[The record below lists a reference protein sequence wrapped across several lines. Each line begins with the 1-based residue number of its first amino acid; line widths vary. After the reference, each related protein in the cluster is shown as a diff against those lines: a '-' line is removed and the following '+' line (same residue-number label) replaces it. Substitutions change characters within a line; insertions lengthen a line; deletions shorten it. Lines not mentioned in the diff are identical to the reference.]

1 MGSRVMHYSMAKVL
15 AAKYG
20 YNQEFLLGS
29 IAPDVNK
36 DSKTPKA
43 LTHFIRGK
51 RNICPELFLKE
62 YGPNLTQFQLGY
74 YLHLLGDKLWLETVF
89 RKYILNNKNY
99 PKEELLEKYYA
110 DFTVLNPDLILKYSL
125 SEPNLS
131 FPIVTNIKEIEDT
144 DLPLLVAEF
153 KEDFIPVKK
162 VSLKVFDKDDI
173 YRYINDGIKLF
184 DAKVSSR

>member
-1 MGSRVMHYSMAKVL
+1 MGSRIMHYSMAKVL
-15 AAKYG
+15 ADKYG

-43 LTHFIRGK
+43 LTHFIHGK
-51 RNICPELFLKE
+51 GNICPELFFKK

-89 RKYILNNKNY
+89 RKYILNNKSY
-99 PKEELLEKYYA
+99 SKAELLEKYYA
-110 DFTVLNPDLILKYSL
+110 DFTVLNHDLIQRYSL
-125 SEPNLS
+125 SEPNIS
-131 FPIVTNIKEIEDT
+131 FPIVTNVKEIRDT

-153 KEDFIPVKK
+153 KVDFSEVKNRR
-162 VSLKVFDKDDI
+162 LKVFNKNDI
-173 YRYINDGIKLF
+173 YQYINDGIKNF
-184 DAKVSSR
+184 NTKIS